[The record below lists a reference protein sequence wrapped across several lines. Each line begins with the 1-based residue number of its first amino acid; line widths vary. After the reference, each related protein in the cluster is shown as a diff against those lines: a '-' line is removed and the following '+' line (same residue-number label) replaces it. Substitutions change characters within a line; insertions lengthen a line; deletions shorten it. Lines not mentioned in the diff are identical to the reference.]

1 MLLRQRDEEA
11 GMMMSPEDVWD
22 ELVAMFGDRL
32 PDMDH
37 EPIRFAYCV
46 KLYLYQKGLNNG

>member
-1 MLLRQRDEEA
+1 
-11 GMMMSPEDVWD
+11 MMMTPEDVWD

-37 EPIRFAYCV
+37 EPIRFAYYV
-46 KLYLYQKGLNNG
+46 KLYLYQKGLNNANPS